1 MPLMQEGQRRLPG
14 LDLSFVFAYL
24 LIAQNW
30 FKKLTIVQWFVKQ
43 TIPRRIV
50 IGVVLYL
57 TVALSLY
64 ALFAGNACAVKANG
78 EVIAIAADESTA
90 KKALA
95 EVVELKTSEAGTTV
109 NYIEEISYYGGIRV
123 KDKAEDI
130 LDFEELKVR
139 LNSALT
145 FKAQGAAIL
154 VNGEEKVLLKDRQ
167 EAETLL
173 GWLKSVYPIEPS
185 DQLDFKEDVE
195 IADAQTDIGGTI
207 AFETAKKMV
216 LLGTTKI
223 VEYVVKDGDNLWDI
237 SRAVHIDQ
245 DQIIFTNPGMDPEN
259 LSIDQVLYLS
269 KEAPLITV
277 VAVRE
282 VTLDEK
288 IPYPVNVKYDD
299 GLLLGEKVIISEG
312 VPGERTVTYRIT
324 RENGLET
331 GREVLNQ
338 IVRSEPKTEEVVRGA
353 ITMVASR
360 GSTVRLAWPSGGG
373 VVSSFGMRW
382 GRMHEGIDLGA
393 NYGSDVVAVAG
404 GTVVDTGWDG
414 GYGMQIQVS
423 HGGGLV
429 TRYAHLSKIYVDVG
443 ESVDRGETIGLVG
456 STGNSTGPHLHFETI
471 VGGEPQDPLD
481 YLP

>member
-1 MPLMQEGQRRLPG
+1 M
-14 LDLSFVFAYL
+14 
-24 LIAQNW
+24 
-30 FKKLTIVQWFVKQ
+30 KQ

-50 IGVVLYL
+50 IGVALYL

-64 ALFAGNACAVKANG
+64 AAFAGNACAVKANG
-78 EVIAIAADESTA
+78 TVIAIAADQTTA

-95 EVVELKTSEAGTTV
+95 ELVEYKTGEAGRTV
-109 NYIEEISYYGGIRV
+109 SYIEKVSFVGIRV

-130 LDFEELKVR
+130 LDFEELKAQMS
-139 LNSALT
+139 SALT
-145 FKAQGAAIL
+145 FKTQGAAIL

-173 GWLKSVYPIEPS
+173 GWLKSVYPVEPS
-185 DQLDFKEDVE
+185 DQLGFKENIE
-195 IADAQTDIGGTI
+195 IADVFADIGE
-207 AFETAKKMV
+207 AMDFETAKKMV
-216 LLGTTKI
+216 LLGTNKI
-223 VEYVVKDGDNLWDI
+223 VQYTVKDGDTLWDI

-245 DQIIFTNPGMDPEN
+245 DQIVFTNPGLNPED

-269 KEAPLITV
+269 QEAPLITV
-277 VAVRE
+277 VATRE
-282 VTLDEK
+282 VTVDEK
-288 IPYPVNVKYDD
+288 IAYSVNVKYDD

-312 VPGERTVTYRIT
+312 IPGERTVTYRIT

-338 IVRSEPKTEEVVRGA
+338 VVRSEPKTEEVVKGA

-360 GSTVRLAWPSGGG
+360 GSSVRLAWPCDGG

-382 GRMHEGIDLGA
+382 GRMHEGIDLDA
-393 NYGSDVVAVAG
+393 SYGSDVVAVAG
-404 GTVVDTGWDG
+404 GTVVDAGWDG
-414 GYGMQIQVS
+414 GYGMKVEIS

-429 TRYAHLSKIYVDVG
+429 TRYAHLSKIYADLG
-443 ESVDRGETIGLVG
+443 DSVDRGETIGLVG
-456 STGNSTGPHLHFETI
+456 STGNSTGPHLHLETI

-481 YLP
+481 FLP